1 MPNRKND
8 AICQQILE
16 ITSNF
21 SQKNITML
29 LKCIT
34 YENKHTKPKTNPR
47 SIEIQKVLQN
57 VKKYCEIN
65 DDNSDEQIIEYIT
78 KNSPIGNHESVI
90 YGSKQ
95 IEIEGFR

>member
-16 ITSNF
+16 ILLNF
-21 SQKNITML
+21 SQKNVTMW
-29 LKCIT
+29 LKCIM
-34 YENKHTKPKTNPR
+34 YENKHTKPKSNPR

-57 VKKYCEIN
+57 VKKYCKITDN
-65 DDNSDEQIIEYIT
+65 NSDEQLLEYIN
-78 KNSPIGNHESVI
+78 KNTPISTLETII

-95 IEIEGFR
+95 IEIDSF

>member
-1 MPNRKND
+1 M
-8 AICQQILE
+8 LE
-16 ITSNF
+16 ILSNF
-21 SQKNITML
+21 SQKNVTMW
-29 LKCIT
+29 LKSLSA
-34 YENKHTKPKTNPR
+34 ENGHTKTKSTSS

-78 KNSPIGNHESVI
+78 NNSPIGNHESVI

-95 IEIEGFR
+95 IEIEGFW

>member
-16 ITSNF
+16 ILLNF
-21 SQKNITML
+21 SQKNITMW

-34 YENKHTKPKTNPR
+34 YENKHTKPNPNPR

-57 VKKYCEIN
+57 VKKYCKIT
-65 DDNSDEQIIEYIT
+65 DDNSDEQLLEYIT
-78 KNSPIGNHESVI
+78 KNTPDGVQETII
-90 YGSKQ
+90 YGTKQ
-95 IEIEGFR
+95 IKSN